1 MNLKNLFRAFKHKNY
16 RIFFLGPSISL
27 TGTWMQYVALSWL
40 VYRLTNSPLML
51 GMVGFFG
58 QMPTFFVTPFA
69 GVLADRHNRRHI
81 LIITQTLA
89 MLQAFTLSFLVL
101 TGKIEVWHI
110 FALSIVLGFVNSFD
124 IPTRQA
130 FVLEMVGNKED
141 LANAIALNASMVNA
155 TRLLGPSL
163 AGIFI
168 ALWGEGLCF
177 LVNAVSYIPII
188 ISFSMMRTAKIKR
201 HAPEHKILKELREG
215 FKYAASSPSI
225 KYVLLLLGIVSFLA
239 VPYQV
244 LMPIFARN
252 IFSGDSRTLGFL
264 MGMAGFGALCGAL
277 VLAGR
282 ANTTGLIRIIGISSF
297 GVSFMIII
305 FSLSR
310 NLIFSMAVIAFT
322 GFFMMV
328 QMVSSNTVLQTVA
341 SEDKRGRVMSFYTMA
356 FIGVTPFASL
366 IAGTVAFKIGA
377 PNTLLLCGIFSL
389 FSAFVFER
397 KLSKIYN

>member
-16 RIFFLGPSISL
+16 RLFFLGQSISL

-40 VYRLTNSPLML
+40 VYKLTNSPLML
-51 GMVGFFG
+51 GAVGFFG
-58 QMPTFFVTPFA
+58 QMPTFFISPFA
-69 GVLADRHNRRHI
+69 GVIADRYDRRRI
-81 LIITQTLA
+81 LIITQSVA
-89 MLQAFTLSFLVL
+89 MLQAFVLATLVL
-101 TGKIEVWHI
+101 TGHIQIWHI
-110 FALSIVLGFVNSFD
+110 FVLSIVLGLVNSFD

-177 LVNAVSYIPII
+177 FINAVSYIPII
-188 ISFSMMRTAKIKR
+188 ISFSMMRTAKIKKYV
-201 HAPEHKILKELREG
+201 PEHKILKELKEG
-215 FKYAASSPSI
+215 LKYAASTPNI
-225 KYVLLLLGIVSFLA
+225 KYVLLLLGIVSFLV
-239 VPYQV
+239 VPCQV
-244 LMPIFARN
+244 LMPIFARD
-252 IFSGDSRTLGFL
+252 IFAGDSRTLGFL
-264 MGMAGFGALCGAL
+264 MGMSGLGALCGAL
-277 VLAGR
+277 ALAGR
-282 ANTTGLIRIIGISSF
+282 ANTTGLLRLIGISSF
-297 GVSFMIII
+297 GVSIMVIV
-305 FSLSR
+305 FSLSH
-310 NLIFSMAVIAFT
+310 NLIFSMISIALT

-341 SEDKRGRVMSFYTMA
+341 HEDKRGRVMSLYTMA
-356 FIGVTPFASL
+356 FIGVTPFASI

-377 PNTLLLCGIFSL
+377 PNTLLLCGVFAL